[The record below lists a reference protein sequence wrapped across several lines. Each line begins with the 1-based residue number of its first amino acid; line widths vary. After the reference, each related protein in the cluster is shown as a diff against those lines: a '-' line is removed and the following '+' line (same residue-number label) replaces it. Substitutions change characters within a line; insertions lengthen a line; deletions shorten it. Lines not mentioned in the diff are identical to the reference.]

1 MAQKL
6 ITILVS
12 LILIP
17 MVSYPKNPI
26 RNKHG
31 QVIGYQTI
39 KKDRKGTQKVT
50 NTYKDKTKETYTISS
65 KGKITNYRKSNPKT
79 KTK

>member
-1 MAQKL
+1 MKQL
-6 ITILVS
+6 ITLLVS

-65 KGKITNYRKSNPKT
+65 NGTITNYRKSNPKT

>member
-1 MAQKL
+1 MKKL

-17 MVSYPKNPI
+17 IVSYPKNPI

-65 KGKITNYRKSNPKT
+65 KGKITNYRKSNSKN
-79 KTK
+79 KNK

>member
-1 MAQKL
+1 MKKL

-17 MVSYPKNPI
+17 IVSYPKNPI

-50 NTYKDKTKETYTISS
+50 NTYKDKTKETYTISP
-65 KGKITNYRKSNPKT
+65 KGKITNYRKSNPKI